1 MLRRPPRSTRTDTP
15 FPYTTLFRSSFAELA
30 KRLRLVLDAFDEAG
44 VNVSYE
50 LHPGEDL
57 HDGVTFERFLGA
69 VGNHARAN
77 ILYDPSHFLLQQLD
91 YLEFIDIYH
100 QKIASFHVKDAELRP
115 TGRQGVYGGFA

>member
-15 FPYTTLFRSSFAELA
+15 FPYTTLFRSAFAELA
-30 KRLRLVLDAFDEAG
+30 KRWRLVLDAFDEAG

-77 ILYDPSHFLLQQLD
+77 ILYDPSHFLLDRKSTRLNSSTNAHLVCRLL
-91 YLEFIDIYH
+91 LEKKNTDTTH
-100 QKIASFHVKDAELRP
+100 LSATTH
-115 TGRQGVYGGFA
+115 T